1 LTWRSDI
8 GEDRLMLDRTQVARR
23 GRRWL
28 LLVVTIAAVC
38 VATAVP
44 VHAGRLASTCA
55 YVQTGA
61 PGPRGNVLR
70 IEVGDFGVTLT
81 REGSRL
87 KLPKVRGEV
96 DCAGRTPTVRN
107 IDRITI
113 VPRDPGSPRSL
124 VLNLANGPIGPGAT
138 PERRGAEIEIQVE
151 GIRRIAIGGS
161 RGRNVITLGN
171 AEGGG
176 VGVNLNVAAD
186 GRRPDVDLV
195 ASNPKPAEI
204 SVDGRAGD
212 DRLSAQGGRGFA
224 SELRLNEVL
233 SLEGDRGD
241 DLLLGSPEEDALRE
255 GSGDDV
261 ARGGRGRDRIAANK
275 GLDTAFGGPGND
287 TIDLT
292 GVGNVLPTPDE
303 RGPDRAF
310 AGRGNDLIQSIDRGV
325 DIDNCGPGRDA
336 VNADDRDRLIACE

>member
-1 LTWRSDI
+1 
-8 GEDRLMLDRTQVARR
+8 MLDRTPVARR
-23 GRRWL
+23 ERRWL
-28 LLVVTIAAVC
+28 LLVVTIAAVG
-38 VATAVP
+38 VATAAT

-55 YVQTGA
+55 YVQAGA

-87 KLPKVRGEV
+87 KLPKIRGEV
-96 DCAGRTPTVRN
+96 DCAGRTPTSRN
-107 IDRITI
+107 VDRITI
-113 VPRDPGSPRSL
+113 VPRDPGNPRSL

-151 GIRRIAIGGS
+151 GVRRIAIGGS

-224 SELRLNEVL
+224 SELRLNELL

-241 DLLLGSPEEDALRE
+241 DLLLGSPGEDALRE

-275 GLDTAFGGPGND
+275 GVDTAFGGPGND
-287 TIDLT
+287 TLDLT
-292 GVGNVLPTPDE
+292 GVGNILPTPDE

>member
-1 LTWRSDI
+1 
-8 GEDRLMLDRTQVARR
+8 M
-23 GRRWL
+23 
-28 LLVVTIAAVC
+28 VTITAVW

-44 VHAGRLASTCA
+44 VNAGRLASTCA
-55 YVQTGA
+55 YVQAGA
-61 PGPRGNVLR
+61 PGPRGNLLR

-81 REGSRL
+81 REGRRL
-87 KLPKVRGEV
+87 KLPKIRGEV
-96 DCAGRTPTVRN
+96 DCAGRTPTARN
-107 IDRITI
+107 VDRITI
-113 VPRDPGSPRSL
+113 VPRDPGNPRTL
-124 VLNLANGPIGPGAT
+124 TLNLANGPIGPGAT

-151 GIRRIAIGGS
+151 GVRRIAIGGS
-161 RGRNVITLGN
+161 RAGDVFTLGN

-176 VGVNLNVAAD
+176 VGVNLNVAAE
-186 GRRPDVDLV
+186 GRRADVDLV
-195 ASNPKPAEI
+195 ATSPKPAEI

-224 SELRLNEVL
+224 SELRLNELL

-241 DLLLGSPEEDALRE
+241 DLLLGSPGRDVLRE

-275 GLDTAFGGPGND
+275 GLDVAFGGPGND
-287 TIDLT
+287 TLDLT
-292 GVGNVLPTPDE
+292 GVGNILPTPDA

-310 AGRGNDLIQSIDRGV
+310 AGRGNDLIQSIDSGV

-336 VNADDRDRLIACE
+336 VNADARDRLIACE